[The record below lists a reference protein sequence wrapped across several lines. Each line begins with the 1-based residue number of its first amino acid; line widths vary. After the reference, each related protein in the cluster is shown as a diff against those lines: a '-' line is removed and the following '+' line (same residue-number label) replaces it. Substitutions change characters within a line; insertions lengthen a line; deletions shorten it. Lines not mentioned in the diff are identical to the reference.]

1 MEENEKMT
9 VSEPAAASLSESVS
23 RSGLLGQL
31 MGLSFSDKAAL
42 IKYLQE
48 DTNIECPFVSDE
60 FGRIIL
66 TKQMREAVCKA
77 ECDLEEG
84 KCISE
89 SDFKERFAKWL

>member
-9 VSEPAAASLSESVS
+9 VSEPAATLSESVS

-31 MGLSFSDKAAL
+31 MGLSSSDKAAL

-48 DTNIECPFVSDE
+48 DTNIENPFVSDE

-66 TKQMREAVCKA
+66 TNQMREAVNIA
-77 ECDLEEG
+77 ERDLEDG
-84 KCISE
+84 RCISE

>member
-31 MGLSFSDKAAL
+31 MGLSSSDKAAL
-42 IKYLQE
+42 IRYLQE
-48 DTNIECPFVSDE
+48 DINIEKNFVPDE

-66 TKQMREAVCKA
+66 TNQMREAVYKA
-77 ECDLEEG
+77 ERDLEEG

-89 SDFKERFAKWL
+89 SDFKERFSKWL